1 MLQDIRYALRG
12 MRQSAGFTVVAVL
25 SLALGIGAN
34 AAIFGVFYAVL
45 VRPLPYRDS
54 GRLIQVGRGV
64 PNATDPVV
72 QTPEFVD
79 WRAENHVFDGLT
91 EWNDDQYTM
100 TGGGN
105 PERLRAATV
114 TYDFL
119 TVLGVMPAIG
129 RNFAPEDDRPGAP
142 LTAILTDD
150 LWREHFAGDR
160 GVIGRLVLLNYVP
173 TTIAGVL
180 PAGFRFPGLYRPDVL
195 VPSRDAAQPN
205 FKAQTTGILHAIGRL
220 RPGVM
225 PEGAAADLAS
235 ITKRYDA
242 EIPAGMKEEGSIVHA
257 LPLQQQLTGNT
268 RPVLLVLLG
277 AVGLLLLIACV
288 NVASLQLAR
297 ATVRGREMGLR
308 SALGASRGRLV
319 RLLLVENVTLSL
331 VAGAL
336 GVLLAVWILHLAKLS
351 PGLPW
356 RGADY
361 EMGGAVWGAA
371 FGLSTL
377 AGVLVGLIPGF
388 FAPRVQLS
396 EVLKGGAASVVGG
409 RGKGMRSLLV
419 VTQVALAL
427 TLLLGA
433 GLLVRSLSR
442 VLAVDL
448 GFRPQGVLTAE
459 VRLPGARYK
468 TAPAKYA
475 FATALLER
483 ARALP
488 GVDAAATANSIP
500 FTNYNVG
507 YRVIVEGQPEA
518 PIEKRPGAAFLMVSP
533 EYFRAMGLRLVRGRG
548 FDDADTATAGAV
560 AIVNARFAE
569 RFFPKGDAIGK
580 HLRTGTDAPLAT
592 IVGVVAN
599 TRHRGPEVTPEP
611 EVFRPEAQDPSGV
624 IRLVLHTKGDPASL
638 ASGVRA
644 AVWALDK
651 DLPVISVMPMEDRI
665 SLAGAGR
672 AVQTVLLATFALLA
686 LSLAAVG
693 IYGVVAEAVNQ
704 RTREIGL
711 RMALGAQAGQVMRMV
726 IERSFLLVV
735 GGVAAGAMAAH
746 YLTQYMKKLLF
757 GVEPTDAVTL
767 AGAAAVLLAV
777 GLIAAYLPAR
787 RAARVD
793 PAEALRL
800 E

>member
-1 MLQDIRYALRG
+1 MWQDIRYALRG
-12 MRQSAGFTVVAVL
+12 MRKSAGFTVVAVL

-54 GRLIQVGRGV
+54 GRLIQVGRGA
-64 PNATDPVV
+64 PNATDPMVL
-72 QTPEFVD
+72 TPEFVA

-91 EWNDDQYTM
+91 EWNDQQYNL
-100 TGGGN
+100 TGAGS
-105 PERLRAATV
+105 PERLRGATV
-114 TYDFL
+114 TFDFL
-119 TVLGVMPAIG
+119 TLLGVMPAMG

-160 GVIGRLVLLNYVP
+160 GVIGRMVLLNDVP

-180 PAGFRFPGLYRPDVL
+180 PAGFRFPGNYQPDVL
-195 VPSRDAAQPN
+195 APSRDAAQPD
-205 FKAQTTGILHAIGRL
+205 FKAQRVGILHSIGRL
-220 RPGVM
+220 RPGVT
-225 PEGAAADLAS
+225 PERAAADLAAV
-235 ITKRYDA
+235 TKRHEA
-242 EIPAGMKEEGSIVHA
+242 EVPAYMKEEGSIVHA
-257 LPLQQQLTGNT
+257 VPLQQQLTGNT

-331 VAGAL
+331 VAGGL
-336 GVLLAVWILHLAKLS
+336 GVLLAVWILHLAKLA

-361 EMGGAVWGAA
+361 EVGGAVWGAA

-377 AGVLVGLIPGF
+377 AGVLVGLIPGL
-388 FAPRVQLS
+388 FAPRMHLS
-396 EVLKGGAASVVGG
+396 EVLKSGAMAVVGG

-448 GFRPQGVLTAE
+448 GFRPHGVLTAE
-459 VRLPGARYK
+459 VRLPQSRYETASARH
-468 TAPAKYA
+468 A
-475 FATALLER
+475 FATALIER
-483 ARALP
+483 ARSLP

-500 FTNYNVG
+500 FTNYSAG
-507 YRVIVEGQPEA
+507 SKVIVEGQPEA
-518 PIEKRPGAAFLMVSP
+518 PIEKRPGSAVLMVSP

-548 FDDADTATAGAV
+548 FNDADTATAGSV
-560 AIVNARFAE
+560 VIVNAAFAE
-569 RFFPKGDAIGK
+569 RFFPQGDAIGK
-580 HLRTGTDAPLAT
+580 YLRTGTGAPAAT

-599 TRHRGPEVTPEP
+599 TRHRGPEVIPEA
-611 EVFRPEAQDPSGV
+611 EIFRPEAQEPSGV
-624 IRLVLHTKGDPASL
+624 IRLVVHTRGDPASL

-644 AVWALDK
+644 AVWAVDK
-651 DLPVISVMPMEDRI
+651 ELPVYNVMTMEERI

-672 AVQTVLLATFALLA
+672 SLQTVLLATFALLA

-711 RMALGAQAGQVMRMV
+711 RMALGAQAGQVMRMM
-726 IERSFLLVV
+726 IERSLLLVV

-757 GVEPTDAVTL
+757 GVEPTDVVTL

-787 RAARVD
+787 RASRVD